1 MFKQILGNN
10 RGMSLMETVVASAI
24 SIVIAMGVMQINQNA
39 SKGMSRIQSKNN
51 LIELKQDIRRKL
63 SAVDKDTGVKT
74 CTTALNS
81 SFGTDIISSKVNL
94 LNAGDSF
101 SVDGGVTTEFV
112 VGQELE
118 AAPGIKVV
126 RISRKAFDNGGL
138 NSNQG
143 RCDLE
148 LELQNVRDGQK
159 GTFQMWIPIVCIA
172 QDYTVSPIRM
182 DHCGAADNS
191 RDFGLGEMAVDPNGR
206 DVMTFNGGTG
216 GAFMIVGSSPDLL
229 STATLSLFPETPANQ
244 SNIGDTSAIDMPYGA
259 AILWGD
265 EVDGTDTIGIHG
277 YDNSGTDTLV
287 LTATEVSIPST
298 LKDLTQLNV
307 QNIYASGEVHAVGD
321 MYAPNYYNNSDRDLK
336 KDIKTLERV
345 SDKLDK
351 IRGVTYFMRADEFPQ
366 FNFSRE
372 KQIGLI
378 AQEIEEVFP
387 ELVSISPVTKKRSVS
402 YGAFGAVLLQ
412 ALKEQKEEIKQ
423 NREMLSYLEGDQR
436 MKDLEQDARIE
447 QLERENQYLREELEA
462 LHNKLDRLIELQK

>member
-39 SKGMSRIQSKNN
+39 SKGMSRIQAKAD
-51 LIELKQDIRRKL
+51 LVEFKRDLRRKL
-63 SAVDKDTGVKT
+63 MTVEDDGTKV
-74 CTTALNS
+74 CTTS
-81 SFGTDIISSKVNL
+81 MTTSFGTNVTNL
-94 LNAGDSF
+94 EVRNTNGDSF
-101 SVDGGVTTEFV
+101 VTDDPLNPDMV
-112 VGQELE
+112 VGQELKG
-118 AAPGIKVV
+118 APGIKLLEM
-126 RISRKAFDNGGL
+126 RRMQFENGDL
-138 NSNQG
+138 ASNQG
-143 RCDLE
+143 RCDIE
-148 LELQNVRDGQK
+148 LRLQHSRDGQVGHFK
-159 GTFQMWIPIVCIA
+159 MFIPVIC
-172 QDYTVSPIRM
+172 TVVNHTANPLIM
-182 DHCGAADNS
+182 DSCTVTNS
-191 RDFGLGEMAVDPNGR
+191 TSDPGLGEMMR
-206 DVMTFNGGTG
+206 DVPSNRDIMAFSGGEG
-216 GAFMIVGSSPDLL
+216 GAFMTVGANPDLG
-229 STATLSLFPETPANQ
+229 STSTLSLFPEAPANQ
-244 SNIGDTSAIDMPYGA
+244 SNIGTTSAIDMPYGA

-265 EVDGTDTIGIHG
+265 FVNGTDTIGIHG

>member
-1 MFKQILGNN
+1 MFKQILGNSS
-10 RGMSLMETVVASAI
+10 GMSLMETVVASAI

-51 LIELKQDIRRKL
+51 LVELKQDLRRKL
-63 SAVDKDTGVKT
+63 AVVTNTGAKACTSAMTNAFGTNITSDVNR
-74 CTTALNS
+74 TTAGN
-81 SFGTDIISSKVNL
+81 
-94 LNAGDSF
+94 SF
-101 SVDGGVTTEFV
+101 SADGSFNDLV
-112 VGQELE
+112 VGSELPG
-118 AAPGIKVV
+118 APGITLV
-126 RISRKAFDNGGL
+126 RMTRKAFDNGSL
-138 NSNQG
+138 ASNQG

-148 LELQNVRDGQK
+148 LELTNTRDGQQ
-159 GTFQMWIPIVCIA
+159 GTFEMWIPIVCNAVDHTAGTIVMDSCGTTNNSE
-172 QDYTVSPIRM
+172 DY
-182 DHCGAADNS
+182 
-191 RDFGLGEMAVDPNGR
+191 GLGEMITDTNNR
-206 DVMTFNGGTG
+206 DLMVFEGGTG
-216 GAFMIVGSSPDLL
+216 GAFMTVGSNPDPNNTV
-229 STATLSLFPETPANQ
+229 STLSLFPESPANN
-244 SNIGDTSAIDMPYGA
+244 SNIGTTSAIDMPYGA
-259 AILWGD
+259 AILWGNTVNGAD
-265 EVDGTDTIGIHG
+265 PIGIHG
-277 YDNSGTDTLV
+277 YDNGGTDTLV
-287 LTATEVSIPST
+287 LTASEVSIPST